1 MPEYLAPGVFI
12 EETSFRSKSIEGV
25 STTTTGF
32 IGASRFGPIDLEPE
46 LITSLGEFERIYG
59 TGEPL
64 VFSTKTA
71 PKAAIHD
78 LWQGVRAFFL
88 EGGSRLYVSRTF
100 RPLNS
105 TGTYTAPTATAQS
118 EVNKD
123 ARVGS
128 FADPGNSA
136 YTFYED
142 GHARL
147 WLSGAAAVPLA
158 GIYDE
163 TQYAKPADVPKEQTI
178 KVQNTL
184 LLRSRFPGS
193 YGNFQ
198 VRFVLQ
204 GGANLIAGKKK
215 AIFPDPKDGDKPK
228 EYEFPNL
235 TGVSVGDLILLD
247 EDRATTQNFS
257 KVYMVK
263 SVGSDVVLTA
273 LDGTDSKTHDL
284 DGSKGYVARKLT
296 LNLEVLSPEGA
307 LVGAWSALSFN
318 PADDSAIT
326 RVFKQRLDNPQSAI
340 RYPLVIQHG
349 LEAVKASGLFT
360 GVFSTSAQHLS
371 EVEKN
376 QGLTLADKLLKG
388 ILQTHAMTGGNDGAP
403 PTPTEFEGKEDLALN
418 TRTGLKQFEAL
429 EDISIVAAP
438 GITRGYAS
446 NTQNAQSIQ
455 NLLIAHCQKMRYR
468 IAVLDSGDGMGIS
481 DVRTMRSVYDTS
493 HAALYYPWVRI
504 LDPISKKEILLP
516 PSGFVAGIYAR
527 NDIERAVFKA
537 PANEIVSGALGFEF
551 NIHKAQQEVLN
562 PEGINCLRFFE
573 GRGNRVWG
581 ARTLSSDSEWKYVN
595 IRRYFAYLERSIE
608 RGMQWAVFEPN
619 GSQLWD
625 NVRRTIEDFLL
636 NEWQSGALL
645 GEKPERAYFVR
656 CDRSTMTQ
664 NDLDNGRLVCLVG
677 VAPVKP
683 AEFVIFRIGQWTAD
697 RKG

>member
-46 LITSLGEFERIYG
+46 LVTSLGEYERLYG

-64 VFSTKTA
+64 AFDLNDAAKKST
-71 PKAAIHD
+71 PIND

-88 EGGSRLYVSRTF
+88 EGGTRLYVSRTF
-100 RPLNS
+100 RPYTASGL
-105 TGTYTAPTATAQS
+105 YTAPAGKPKDDFAVAT
-118 EVNKD
+118 VTD
-123 ARVGS
+123 A
-128 FADPGNSA
+128 ADSSR
-136 YTFYED
+136 TFYED
-142 GHARL
+142 GHARI
-147 WLSGAAAVPLA
+147 WLKAGAKGTPASA
-158 GIYDE
+158 GD
-163 TQYAKPADVPKEQTI
+163 ADIAPFLQ
-178 KVQNTL
+178 
-184 LLRSRFPGS
+184 LRSRFPGS
-193 YGNFQ
+193 YGNFI

-204 GGANLIAGKKK
+204 GAGNLIAGKKK
-215 AIFPDPKDGDKPK
+215 GTFKDPADATKTK
-228 EYEFPNL
+228 EFEYPNL
-235 TGVSVGDLILLD
+235 TGVSAGDVILLD
-247 EDRATTQNFS
+247 EEKAGTQTLT
-257 KVYMVK
+257 KVYLVK
-263 SVGSDVVLTA
+263 SVGADVVLTSLDA
-273 LDGTDSKTHDL
+273 ADSETHLLDGTKTYL
-284 DGSKGYVARKLT
+284 ARKLS
-296 LNLEVLSPEGA
+296 LNLEVFSPENL
-307 LVGAWSALSFN
+307 LVGAWSALSLN
-318 PADDSAIT
+318 LKDPGSLT
-326 RVFKQRLDNPQSAI
+326 QYFKVKLDNPQSGI

-349 LEAVKASGLFT
+349 AAAATGLDVIKALFT
-360 GVFSTSAQHLS
+360 KADKYLTDTEAAQ
-371 EVEKN
+371 K
-376 QGLTLADKLLKG
+376 LTLAEKLLKG
-388 ILQTHAMTGGNDGAP
+388 IDVKFSLSGGSDGSK
-403 PTPTEFEGKEDLALN
+403 PTPAEFEGKEDLTLN

-438 GITRGYAS
+438 GITRGYFTQA
-446 NTQNAQSIQ
+446 QNAQATQ
-455 NLLIAHCQKMRYR
+455 NLLISHCQKMRYR

-504 LDPISKKEILLP
+504 VDPISKQEILLP
-516 PSGFVAGIYAR
+516 PSGFVSGIYAR

-537 PANEIVSGALGFEF
+537 PANEVVTGALGFEF

-619 GSQLWD
+619 GNQLWD

-677 VAPVKP
+677 VAPIKP

-697 RKG
+697 RKV

>member
-32 IGASRFGPIDLEPE
+32 IGASRFGPIDLEPD
-46 LITSLGEFERIYG
+46 LVTSLGEYERLFG

-64 VFSTKTA
+64 AFDLNDSSKKSL
-71 PKAAIHD
+71 PIND
-78 LWQGVRAFFL
+78 LWQAVRAFFL
-88 EGGSRLYVSRTF
+88 EGGTRLYVSRTF
-100 RPLNS
+100 RPYA
-105 TGTYTAPTATAQS
+105 TGGLYLAPTGKP
-118 EVNKD
+118 KD
-123 ARVGS
+123 DQAARTV
-128 FADPGNSA
+128 ADAADSSRS
-136 YTFYED
+136 YYED
-142 GHARL
+142 GHARQ
-147 WLSGAAAVPLA
+147 WIKAGAAAVPA
-158 GIYDE
+158 SN
-163 TQYAKPADVPKEQTI
+163 ADSEMAQFL
-178 KVQNTL
+178 Q
-184 LLRSRFPGS
+184 LRSRFPGS
-193 YGNFQ
+193 YGNFG

-204 GGANLIAGKKK
+204 GAGNLISGKKK
-215 AIFPDPKDGDKPK
+215 AMFPDPADSTKTK
-228 EYEFPNL
+228 EFEFPVL
-235 TGVSVGDLILLD
+235 AGVAAGDVILLD
-247 EDRATTQNFS
+247 EDKATTQTLS
-257 KVYMVK
+257 KIYVVK
-263 SVGSDVVLTA
+263 GVGQDVVLTQT
-273 LDGTDSKTHDL
+273 DGTDVSTHIILDAAKT
-284 DGSKGYVARKLT
+284 YIARKVS
-296 LNLEVLSPEGA
+296 LNLEVFSPEGA
-307 LVGAWSALSFN
+307 LFGAWSGLGLN
-318 PADDSAIT
+318 LRNVDSLT
-326 RVFKQRLDNPQSAI
+326 SVFKQKLDNPQSAV

-349 LEAVKASGLFT
+349 AATPTGLDVLKALFSKT
-360 GVFSTSAQHLS
+360 EKYLTDTETAQ
-371 EVEKN
+371 K
-376 QGLTLADKLLKG
+376 LTLADKILRG
-388 ILQTHAMTGGNDGAP
+388 IESRFALTGGSDGAR
-403 PTPTEFEGKEDLALN
+403 PTAGEYEGKEDLALN

-438 GITRGYAS
+438 GITRGYFT
-446 NTQNAQSIQ
+446 NQQNAQAIQ

-468 IAVLDSGDGMGIS
+468 IAVLDSGDSMGIS

-504 LDPISKKEILLP
+504 LDPVSKQEILLP
-516 PSGFVAGIYAR
+516 PSGFVSGIYAR

-537 PANEIVSGALGFEF
+537 PANEVVSGALGFEF

-619 GSQLWD
+619 GNQLWD

-677 VAPVKP
+677 VSPVKP

-697 RKG
+697 RKV